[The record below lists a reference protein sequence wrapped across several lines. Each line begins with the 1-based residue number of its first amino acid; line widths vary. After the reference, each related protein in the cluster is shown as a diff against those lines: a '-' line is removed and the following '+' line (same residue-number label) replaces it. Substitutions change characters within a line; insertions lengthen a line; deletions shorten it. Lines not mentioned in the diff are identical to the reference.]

1 MSDIDKKKQAW
12 HVQAQ
17 DRNAQKQVARLAEND
32 IWTLLVDNINSN
44 LELTGDER
52 LLDVGC
58 GNAYLLSRLNIAP
71 KNIYGTDFAEK
82 MITEAKKRLP
92 ESTFLQCEANETPFE
107 GPFQRVLSYSIFHY
121 FPDLQYAKQVLTK
134 LIDITDSKGQILIGD
149 LLDSRFEEEIKSG
162 SDLAIEASLP
172 VIHRY
177 SQWLF
182 IDISSFKK
190 WLEQQPNVA
199 SVDVIEQPNEFSLS
213 WYRKDLKITLK

>member
-1 MSDIDKKKQAW
+1 MSDIEEKKQAW
-12 HVQAQ
+12 HIQAQ
-17 DRNAQKQVARLAEND
+17 DSNVQKQVARLAESD

-58 GNAYLLSRLNIAP
+58 GNAYLLSRLNVTS

-82 MITEAKKRLP
+82 MIIEAKKRLP
-92 ESTFLQCEANETPFE
+92 ESTFLQGEANEIPFE
-107 GPFQRVLSYSIFHY
+107 GPFQRILSYSIFHY
-121 FPDLQYAKQVLTK
+121 FPDLQYVKQVLTN
-134 LIDITDSKGQILIGD
+134 LIAVTGSKGIILIGD

-162 SDLAIEASLP
+162 SDLTIEASLP

-182 IDISSFKK
+182 IDISSLKT
-190 WLEQQPNVA
+190 WLEKQPNVA
-199 SVDVIEQPNEFSLS
+199 SVDVIDQPSEFSLS

>member
-1 MSDIDKKKQAW
+1 MSDIEEKKQAW
-12 HVQAQ
+12 HIQAQ
-17 DRNAQKQVARLAEND
+17 DGNVQKQVARLAESD
-32 IWTLLVDNINSN
+32 IWTLLVDNINLN

-58 GNAYLLSRLNIAP
+58 GNAYLLSRLNVTP

-92 ESTFLQCEANETPFE
+92 ESTFLQGEANEIPFD
-107 GPFQRVLSYSIFHY
+107 GPFQRILSYSIFHY
-121 FPDLQYAKQVLTK
+121 FPDLQYVKQVLTN
-134 LIDITDSKGQILIGD
+134 LIAITGSKGIILIGD

-162 SDLAIEASLP
+162 SDLTIEASLP

-182 IDISSFKK
+182 IDISSLKT
-190 WLEQQPNVA
+190 WLEKQPNVA
-199 SVDVIEQPNEFSLS
+199 SVDVIDQPSEFSLS